1 MNQKIQ
7 YGVVIIC
14 LIIIGGVGFAMTQL
28 PLWGWLP
35 LPLLS
40 AIWALIVFLRLKK
53 YNLRWLLLSTLS
65 GIFLSLGFPVS
76 PLTPLLFLGFVPL
89 LMVENEIFS
98 KGNKEGILKYA
109 YNAFA
114 IWNIGATWWVS
125 NAGLAPGMIANFLNA
140 FFMAVPFWLF
150 HKSRNILTR
159 PESIGRGWHLG
170 GFIIYW
176 LAFEYVHLNWEI
188 SWSWLTLGNAFAQYP
203 SWIQWYEYTGVF
215 GGSLWILAVNILIFK
230 AINSNQKI
238 QNYINQI
245 LTYTSFSGR
254 GANDKN
260 AQIADNQAH
269 SDSPFGG
276 REDNRVAFK
285 ALLTIL
291 IPLSISALI
300 ANFSNNQNVEND
312 NKTANVVVVQPNY
325 EPHYQK
331 FEVPEDVQLQ
341 KFLKLA
347 AQKIDSTTDY
357 LVFPETSFD
366 FHNVDNFDQVTTINL
381 LKDFVNRYPKLHLV
395 TGIDAIKIYAAYV
408 FQKPE
413 GLASSVR
420 DHDNR
425 DGTFTYFEAYNAAA
439 QITSGAN
446 NIDVYKKSK
455 LVPGAEILPYGFL
468 FGWLKPLFRKFGGST
483 SGYGAQPTRS
493 VFRNKDGQRAVAP
506 MICYESVFGDFSRG
520 YVEAGANAFF
530 VVTNDGWWD
539 DTPGYKQH
547 LKFACLRA
555 IEFRRPVVRSANT
568 GSSCFIDKYGHIEQA
583 TPYAVDAVIKGTIHL
598 NYEMTFYE
606 KVGDII
612 GRVAAYLAVALLLFF
627 IFKSI
632 LKRFKQIV

>member
-7 YGVVIIC
+7 YIIIVIC

-40 AIWALIVFLRLKK
+40 AIWVLIVFLRLKK
-53 YNLRWLLLSTLS
+53 YSLRWLILSSLS
-65 GIFLSLGFPVS
+65 GVLLSLGFPVS
-76 PLTPLLFLGFVPL
+76 PLTPLMFIGFVPL
-89 LMVENEIFS
+89 LMIENEIFS
-98 KGNKEGILKYA
+98 KGNKEGVLKYA

-150 HKSRNILTR
+150 HKSRNIL
-159 PESIGRGWHLG
+159 RGWHLAA
-170 GFIIYW
+170 FIIYW

-215 GGSLWILAVNILIFK
+215 GGSLWILGVNVLIFK

-238 QNYINQI
+238 QNRINQA
-245 LTYTSFSGR
+245 LTSSPFGGR
-254 GANDKN
+254 RTNDKN
-260 AQIADNQAH
+260 TQNADNQAH
-269 SDSPFGG
+269 TDSPFGG
-276 REDNRVAFK
+276 RGAFS
-285 ALLTIL
+285 AFATIL
-291 IPLSISALI
+291 IPLSISAF
-300 ANFSNNQNVEND
+300 FSYFFNKQNVGND

-331 FEVPEDVQLQ
+331 FEVPEDVQLV

-347 AQKIDSTTDY
+347 AEKVDSTTDY

-366 FHNVDNFDQVTTINL
+366 FHNVDNFAQITIINQ

-420 DHDNR
+420 DYDNR

-439 QITSGAN
+439 QITSGVN
-446 NIDVYKKSK
+446 SIDFYKKSK

-483 SGYGAQPTRS
+483 SGYGAQPNRG
-493 VFRNKDGQRAVAP
+493 VFLNKDGQRAIAP
-506 MICYESVFGDFSRG
+506 MICYESIYGDFSRG
-520 YVEAGANAFF
+520 YVAAGANAFF

-568 GSSCFIDKYGHIEQA
+568 GSSCFIDQYGHIEQT
-583 TPYAVDAVIKGTIHL
+583 TPYAVDAVVKGTIQL
-598 NYEMTFYE
+598 NSSMTFYE

-612 GRVAAYLAVALLLFF
+612 GRIAAYLGLSLLILLV
-627 IFKSI
+627 FKSI
-632 LKRFKQIV
+632 MNHFKQIV

>member
-7 YGVVIIC
+7 YGIIVIC

-65 GIFLSLGFPVS
+65 GVLLSLGFPVS
-76 PLTPLLFLGFVPL
+76 PFTPLMFLGFVPL

-98 KGNKEGILKYA
+98 KGNKEGVLKYA

-150 HKSRNILTR
+150 HKSRSIL
-159 PESIGRGWHLG
+159 RGWHLAA
-170 GFIIYW
+170 FIIYW

-215 GGSLWILAVNILIFK
+215 GGSLWILGVNVLIFK
-230 AINSNQKI
+230 TINSSKNI
-238 QNYINQI
+238 QNRINQAA
-245 LTYTSFSGR
+245 TY
-254 GANDKN
+254 
-260 AQIADNQAH
+260 
-269 SDSPFGG
+269 SPFGG
-276 REDNRVAFK
+276 RGAFR
-285 ALLTIL
+285 AFVSIL
-291 IPLSISALI
+291 IPLSISAFI
-300 ANFSNNQNVEND
+300 TYFFNKQNVENN
-312 NKTANVVVVQPNY
+312 NKTANIVVVQPNY

-331 FEVPEDVQLQ
+331 FEVQEDIQLI

-347 AQKIDSTTDY
+347 AEKVDSTTDY

-366 FHNVDNFDQVTTINL
+366 FHNVDNFDQVTVINL

-439 QITSGAN
+439 QITSGMN
-446 NIDVYKKSK
+446 SIDFYKKSK

-483 SGYGAQPTRS
+483 SGYGAQPNRS
-493 VFRNKDGQRAVAP
+493 VFWNKDGQRAIAP

-520 YVEAGANAFF
+520 YVAAGANAFF

-539 DTPGYKQH
+539 DTPGYRQH

-583 TPYAVDAVIKGTIHL
+583 TPYAVDAVIKGTIQL
-598 NYEMTFYE
+598 NSEMTFYE

-612 GRVAAYLAVALLLFF
+612 GRIAAYLGLSLLLIFV
-627 IFKSI
+627 FKSI
-632 LKRFKQIV
+632 FNKYKQIV

>member
-7 YGVVIIC
+7 YSVIIIG

-40 AIWALIVFLRLKK
+40 AIWVLIVFLRLKK

-65 GIFLSLGFPVS
+65 GVLLSLGFPIS
-76 PLTPLLFLGFVPL
+76 PLTPLMFIGFVPL
-89 LMVENEIFS
+89 LMIENEIFS
-98 KGNKEGILKYA
+98 KGNKDGVLKYA

-140 FFMAVPFWLF
+140 FFMAAPFWLF
-150 HKSRNILTR
+150 HKSRSIL
-159 PESIGRGWHLG
+159 RGWHLAA
-170 GFIIYW
+170 FIIYW

-215 GGSLWILAVNILIFK
+215 GGSLWILGVNILIFK
-230 AINSNQKI
+230 VINYKFYLN
-238 QNYINQI
+238 
-245 LTYTSFSGR
+245 
-254 GANDKN
+254 KN
-260 AQIADNQAH
+260 AQSLIIQ
-269 SDSPFGG
+269 S
-276 REDNRVAFK
+276 VA
-285 ALLTIL
+285 LIL

-300 ANFSNNQNVEND
+300 ANFPNKQNADNN

-331 FEVPEDVQLQ
+331 FEVPEDIQLL

-347 AQKIDSTTDY
+347 SEKVDSTTDY

-366 FHNVDNFDQVTTINL
+366 FHNVDNFAQVSVINQ

-395 TGIDAIKIYAAYV
+395 TGIDAIKVYAAYV

-439 QITSGAN
+439 QITSGMN
-446 NIDVYKKSK
+446 SIDFYKKSK

-468 FGWLKPLFRKFGGST
+468 FGWLKPLFKKFGGST
-483 SGYGAQPTRS
+483 SGYGAQPNRS
-493 VFRNKDGQRAVAP
+493 VFWNKDGQRAIAP

-539 DTPGYKQH
+539 DTPGYRQH

-568 GSSCFIDKYGHIEQA
+568 GSSCFIDKYGHVEQA
-583 TPYAVDAVIKGTIHL
+583 TPYAVDAVIKGTIYL
-598 NYEMTFYE
+598 NSEMTFYE

-612 GRVAAYLAVALLLFF
+612 GRVAAYLAVVLLLFF

-632 LKRFKQIV
+632 FKNKKQIV

>member
-7 YGVVIIC
+7 YIIIVIC

-40 AIWALIVFLRLKK
+40 AIWVLIVFLRLKK
-53 YNLRWLLLSTLS
+53 YSLRWLILSSLS
-65 GIFLSLGFPVS
+65 GVLLSLGFPVS
-76 PLTPLLFLGFVPL
+76 PLTPLMFIGFVPL
-89 LMVENEIFS
+89 LMIENEIFS
-98 KGNKEGILKYA
+98 KGNKEGVLKYA

-150 HKSRNILTR
+150 HKSRNIL
-159 PESIGRGWHLG
+159 RGWHLAA
-170 GFIIYW
+170 FFIYW

-215 GGSLWILAVNILIFK
+215 GGSLWILGVNILIFK

-238 QNYINQI
+238 QNRINQAFA
-245 LTYTSFSGR
+245 YSPFGSR
-254 GANDKN
+254 GSNDKS
-260 AQIADNQAH
+260 AQNADNQVH
-269 SDSPFGG
+269 TNSHFGG
-276 REDNRVAFK
+276 KGAFTAFVA
-285 ALLTIL
+285 IL
-291 IPLSISALI
+291 IPLSISAFI
-300 ANFSNNQNVEND
+300 SYFPHKQNVGND

-331 FEVPEDVQLQ
+331 FEVREDIQLV

-347 AQKIDSTTDY
+347 SEKVDSTTDY

-366 FHNVDNFDQVTTINL
+366 FHNVDNFAQVSVINQ

-439 QITSGAN
+439 QITSGVN
-446 NIDVYKKSK
+446 SIDFYKKSK

-468 FGWLKPLFRKFGGST
+468 FGWLKPLFSKFGGST
-483 SGYGAQPTRS
+483 SGYGAQPNRT
-493 VFRNKDGQRAVAP
+493 VFLNKDGQRAVAP
-506 MICYESVFGDFSRG
+506 MICYESIYGDFARG
-520 YVEAGANAFF
+520 YVAAGANAFF

-539 DTPGYKQH
+539 DTPGYRQH

-568 GSSCFIDKYGHIEQA
+568 GSSCFIDQYGHIEQA

-598 NYEMTFYE
+598 NSEMTFYE

-612 GRVAAYLAVALLLFF
+612 GRIAAYLGLSLLLIFV
-627 IFKSI
+627 FKSI
-632 LKRFKQIV
+632 FKRSKHIV

>member
-7 YGVVIIC
+7 YSVIIIG

-40 AIWALIVFLRLKK
+40 AIWVLIVFLRLKK
-53 YNLRWLLLSTLS
+53 YNLRWLMLSTLS
-65 GIFLSLGFPVS
+65 GIFLSLGFPIS
-76 PLTPLLFLGFVPL
+76 PFTPLMCLGFVPL
-89 LMVENEIFS
+89 LIVENEIFT
-98 KGNKEGILKYA
+98 KGNKDGILKYA

-150 HKSRNILTR
+150 HKSRNIL
-159 PESIGRGWHLG
+159 RGWHLTA
-170 GFIIYW
+170 FIIYW

-215 GGSLWILAVNILIFK
+215 GGSLWILGVNILIFK
-230 AINSNQKI
+230 VINYKFYLN
-238 QNYINQI
+238 
-245 LTYTSFSGR
+245 
-254 GANDKN
+254 KN
-260 AQIADNQAH
+260 AQSLIIQ
-269 SDSPFGG
+269 S
-276 REDNRVAFK
+276 VA
-285 ALLTIL
+285 LIL

-300 ANFSNNQNVEND
+300 ANFPNKQNADNN

-331 FEVPEDVQLQ
+331 FEVPEDIQLL

-347 AQKIDSTTDY
+347 SEKVDSTTDY

-366 FHNVDNFDQVTTINL
+366 FHNVDNFAQVSVINQ

-395 TGIDAIKIYAAYV
+395 TGIDAIKVYAAYV

-439 QITSGAN
+439 QITSGMN
-446 NIDVYKKSK
+446 SIDFYKKSK

-468 FGWLKPLFRKFGGST
+468 FGWLKPLFKKFGGST
-483 SGYGAQPTRS
+483 SGYGAQPNRS
-493 VFRNKDGQRAVAP
+493 VFWNKDGQRAIAP

-539 DTPGYKQH
+539 DTPGYRQH

-568 GSSCFIDKYGHIEQA
+568 GSSCFIDKYGHVEQA
-583 TPYAVDAVIKGTIHL
+583 TPYAVDAVIKGTIYL
-598 NYEMTFYE
+598 NSEMTFYE

-612 GRVAAYLAVALLLFF
+612 GRVAAYLAVVLLLFF

-632 LKRFKQIV
+632 FKNKKQIV

>member
-7 YGVVIIC
+7 YGVIIIC

-40 AIWALIVFLRLKK
+40 AVWALIVFLRLKK
-53 YNLRWLLLSTLS
+53 YDLRWLLLSTLS
-65 GIFLSLGFPVS
+65 GIFLSLGFPIS
-76 PLTPLLFLGFVPL
+76 PLTPLMFIGFVPL
-89 LMVENEIFS
+89 LMIENEIFS
-98 KGNKEGILKYA
+98 KGNKDGILKYA

-150 HKSRNILTR
+150 HKSRNIL
-159 PESIGRGWHLG
+159 RGWHSAA
-170 GFIIYW
+170 FIIYW

-215 GGSLWILAVNILIFK
+215 GGSLWILGMNILIFK
-230 AINSNQKI
+230 AINSSINI
-238 QNYINQI
+238 QNRINQA
-245 LTYTSFSGR
+245 LTYSPFRGR

-260 AQIADNQAH
+260 AQTVDNQAATH
-269 SDSPFGG
+269 SPFGG
-276 REDNRVAFK
+276 RGANRGAVSAFIFI
-285 ALLTIL
+285 LL
-291 IPLSISALI
+291 PLSISALI
-300 ANFSNNQNVEND
+300 SYFPNKQIVENND
-312 NKTANVVVVQPNY
+312 KTANVVVVQPNY

-331 FEVPEDVQLQ
+331 FEVPEDIQLQ

-347 AQKIDSTTDY
+347 AQKVDSTTDY

-395 TGIDAIKIYAAYV
+395 TGIDAIKIYASYV

-439 QITSGAN
+439 QITSGVN
-446 NIDVYKKSK
+446 TIDFYKKSK

-483 SGYGAQPTRS
+483 SGFGAQPNRS
-493 VFRNKDGQRAVAP
+493 VFWNKDGQRAVAP

-539 DTPGYKQH
+539 DTPGYRQH

-583 TPYAVDAVIKGTIHL
+583 TPYAVDAVIKGIIQL
-598 NYEMTFYE
+598 NSEMTVYE

-612 GRVAAYLAVALLLFF
+612 GRVAAYLAVVLLLFF
-627 IFKSI
+627 IFKSVF
-632 LKRFKQIV
+632 KNKKQIV

>member
-7 YGVVIIC
+7 YSVIIIC

-40 AIWALIVFLRLKK
+40 AIWALIVFLRIKK
-53 YNLRWLLLSTLS
+53 YNLQWLLLSTLS
-65 GIFLSLGFPVS
+65 GILLSLGFPVS
-76 PLTPLLFLGFVPL
+76 PLTPLMFIGFVPL
-89 LMVENEIFS
+89 LMIENEIFS
-98 KGNKEGILKYA
+98 KGNKEGVLKYA

-159 PESIGRGWHLG
+159 PESIGRGWHLTA
-170 GFIIYW
+170 FIIYW

-215 GGSLWILAVNILIFK
+215 GGSLWILGVNILIFK
-230 AINSNQKI
+230 AINSNKNI
-238 QNYINQI
+238 QTRINQALAYI
-245 LTYTSFSGR
+245 TIAGREANDNKPQNVDNQATMYSPYGGR
-254 GANDKN
+254 GANR
-260 AQIADNQAH
+260 
-269 SDSPFGG
+269 G
-276 REDNRVAFK
+276 AFWVL
-285 ALLTIL
+285 AFIL
-291 IPLSISALI
+291 IPLSISAII
-300 ANFSNNQNVEND
+300 AYFPNKRNVEND

-347 AQKIDSTTDY
+347 TQKVDSTTDY

-366 FHNVDNFDQVTTINL
+366 FHNVDNFAQVSVINQL
-381 LKDFVNRYPKLHLV
+381 RDFVNRYPKLHLV

-439 QITSGAN
+439 QITSGVN
-446 NIDVYKKSK
+446 SIDFYKKSK

-483 SGYGAQPTRS
+483 SGFGAQPNRS
-493 VFRNKDGQRAVAP
+493 VFWNKDGQRAVAP

-539 DTPGYKQH
+539 DTPGYRQH

-568 GSSCFIDKYGHIEQA
+568 GSSCFIDKYGHVEQA
-583 TPYAVDAVIKGTIHL
+583 TPYAVDAVIKGTIRL
-598 NYEMTFYE
+598 NSEMTFYE
-606 KVGDII
+606 KMGDII
-612 GRVAAYLAVALLLFF
+612 GRVAAYLAVVLLLFF
-627 IFKSI
+627 IFKSVF
-632 LKRFKQIV
+632 KNKKQIV

>member
-7 YGVVIIC
+7 YSIIIIC
-14 LIIIGGVGFAMTQL
+14 LVIIGGVGFAMTKL

-53 YNLRWLLLSTLS
+53 YNLRWLILSSLS
-65 GIFLSLGFPVS
+65 GILLSLGFPVS
-76 PLTPLLFLGFVPL
+76 PLTPLMFIGFVPL
-89 LMVENEIFS
+89 LMIENEIFS
-98 KGNKEGILKYA
+98 KGNKEGVLKYA

-150 HKSRNILTR
+150 HKSRSIL
-159 PESIGRGWHLG
+159 RGWHLTA
-170 GFIIYW
+170 FIIYW

-215 GGSLWILAVNILIFK
+215 GGSLWILGVNVLIFK
-230 AINSNQKI
+230 AIHSNQKI
-238 QNYINQI
+238 HNRINQA
-245 LTYTSFSGR
+245 LAYFPFGGR
-254 GANDKN
+254 EVNDTN
-260 AQIADNQAH
+260 AQNADNQAH
-269 SDSPFGG
+269 TNFPFGGRGASLAGSPFGG
-276 REDNRVAFK
+276 WGAFF
-285 ALLTIL
+285 AIL
-291 IPLSISALI
+291 IPLSISAFI
-300 ANFSNNQNVEND
+300 SYSFNKQNAGND
-312 NKTANVVVVQPNY
+312 NQTANVVVVQPNY

-331 FEVPEDVQLQ
+331 FEVPEDVQLV

-347 AQKIDSTTDY
+347 AQKVDSTTDY

-366 FHNVDNFDQVTTINL
+366 FHNVDNFAQVNIINQ

-439 QITSGAN
+439 QLTSGAN
-446 NIDVYKKSK
+446 SIDFYKKSK

-483 SGYGAQPTRS
+483 SGYGAQPNRS
-493 VFRNKDGQRAVAP
+493 VFLNKDGQRAVAP
-506 MICYESVFGDFSRG
+506 MICYESVFGDFARG
-520 YVEAGANAFF
+520 YVAAGANAFF

-539 DTPGYKQH
+539 DTPGYRQH

-583 TPYAVDAVIKGTIHL
+583 TLYAVDAVIKGTIQL
-598 NYEMTFYE
+598 NTDMTFYE

-612 GRVAAYLAVALLLFF
+612 GRVAAYLGLSLLLIFV
-627 IFKSI
+627 FKSI
-632 LKRFKQIV
+632 FKKSKQIV

>member
-7 YGVVIIC
+7 YSVIIIG

-40 AIWALIVFLRLKK
+40 AIWVVIVFLRLKK
-53 YNLRWLLLSTLS
+53 YNLRWLMLSTLS
-65 GIFLSLGFPVS
+65 GVLLSFGFPVS
-76 PLTPLLFLGFVPL
+76 PLTPLMFLGFVPL
-89 LMVENEIFS
+89 LMVENEIFTKGS
-98 KGNKEGILKYA
+98 KDGILKYA

-150 HKSRNILTR
+150 HKSRAIL
-159 PESIGRGWHLG
+159 RGWHLTA
-170 GFIIYW
+170 FIIYW

-215 GGSLWILAVNILIFK
+215 GGSLWILGVNILIFK
-230 AINSNQKI
+230 VINYKFYLN
-238 QNYINQI
+238 
-245 LTYTSFSGR
+245 
-254 GANDKN
+254 KN
-260 AQIADNQAH
+260 AQSLIIQ
-269 SDSPFGG
+269 S
-276 REDNRVAFK
+276 VA
-285 ALLTIL
+285 LIL

-300 ANFSNNQNVEND
+300 ANFSNKQNVENN

-331 FEVPEDVQLQ
+331 FEVPEDIQLL

-347 AQKIDSTTDY
+347 AEKVDSTTDY

-366 FHNVDNFDQVTTINL
+366 FHNVDNFAQVSVINQ

-395 TGIDAIKIYAAYV
+395 TGIDAIKVYAAYV

-439 QITSGAN
+439 QITSGMN
-446 NIDVYKKSK
+446 SIDFYKKSK

-468 FGWLKPLFRKFGGST
+468 FGWLKPLFKKFGGST
-483 SGYGAQPTRS
+483 SGFGAQPNRS
-493 VFRNKDGQRAVAP
+493 VFWNKDGQRAVAP

-539 DTPGYKQH
+539 DTPGYRQH

-568 GSSCFIDKYGHIEQA
+568 GSSCFIDKYGHVEQA
-583 TPYAVDAVIKGTIHL
+583 TPYAVDAVIKGTIYL
-598 NYEMTFYE
+598 NSEITFYE

-612 GRVAAYLAVALLLFF
+612 GQIAAYLAVALLLFF
-627 IFKSI
+627 IYKSTFKH
-632 LKRFKQIV
+632 KKQIV